1 MIAVGVSGAAGRM
14 GRLVSETVLAAED
27 LRLAALYAPGR
38 RSIEIGGLSSSD
50 APGVMESVTVV
61 VEVTNPDV
69 VMENLRRWRGF
80 GVHAVVGTSGFTA
93 ERLFELEGL
102 WGKGPPN
109 CLVVPNFSIS
119 AILMMRFAELAA
131 PHLEGAE
138 IIELHHEDKPDAPSG
153 TSLATARRIA
163 AAKPGMA
170 HGRGRELV
178 SGALGAEVEGVPIH
192 SVRLPGLVAHQE
204 VIFGAEGQTL
214 SIRSDATS
222 WSCFI
227 PGVLLAVRRVGEVA
241 GVTVGLESLLGL

>member
-14 GRLVSETVLAAED
+14 GRLVSEMVLAAED

-50 APGVMESVTVV
+50 DPGVMESVTVV

-138 IIELHHEDKPDAPSG
+138 PSQLKELVDYPRCL
-153 TSLATARRIA
+153 T
-163 AAKPGMA
+163 
-170 HGRGRELV
+170 RGRRKGSKLDFGLTGHVILYYDYHANEPGSMGERMFD
-178 SGALGAEVEGVPIH
+178 SGARQPANLCG
-192 SVRLPGLVAHQE
+192 R
-204 VIFGAEGQTL
+204 
-214 SIRSDATS
+214 
-222 WSCFI
+222 
-227 PGVLLAVRRVGEVA
+227 
-241 GVTVGLESLLGL
+241 